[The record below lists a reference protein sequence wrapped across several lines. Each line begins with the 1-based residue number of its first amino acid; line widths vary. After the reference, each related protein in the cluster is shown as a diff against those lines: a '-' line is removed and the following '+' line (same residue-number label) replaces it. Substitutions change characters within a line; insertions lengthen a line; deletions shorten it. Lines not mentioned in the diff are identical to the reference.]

1 MATGVSEGPNWVKTQ
16 LGTPIPQLPGV
27 RLPRDGLSAW
37 PLHVVLVVKMW
48 GPILP
53 AWRSPNQMGGSGW
66 ININHTLV
74 YPHLP
79 ICQLFTEVWYMHERQ
94 NQEGLVPKGS
104 KPCDGPMWRGWNSE
118 ANTSRGSSSMPLLA
132 GASWG
137 FWTDVEDF
145 FSERIVVFFPWSM
158 DRCSDALQIYARY
171 IKILGIIFMFRL
183 QYIN

>member
-74 YPHLP
+74 YPQLP

-104 KPCDGPMWRGWNSE
+104 ITLWWTNVTWLKQRGKHQPWLFFN
-118 ANTSRGSSSMPLLA
+118 
-132 GASWG
+132 ASLGRCQLRILNGCGG
-137 FWTDVEDF
+137 FF
-145 FSERIVVFFPWSM
+145 FRKDCCFFPLKY
-158 DRCSDALQIYARY
+158 RQ
-171 IKILGIIFMFRL
+171 MFRCTSDL
-183 QYIN
+183 CKIYQDIGYYIYV